1 MEVVKVKN
9 IKEPVILVKIMKNN
23 TLLIVDADTTVRYF
37 DKYDLTLLSGFK
49 AKITHKRYK
58 TSVVAFS
65 NNKEYF
71 ASMSSDCKEARL
83 YSVKTK
89 KTIAKVNRHHGEVSC
104 VGIDPSSRYM
114 FSCGDDGKTFAID
127 VKSGK
132 LVFTMPSHVDTINDI
147 AFSANSNWV
156 ATASYDRKI
165 SLFNLATMTPKDK
178 LKAHAA
184 PVMKLRFIKQNR
196 LLSFDKNAK
205 AIVWDIYTSKV
216 LERLQGIHD
225 DITQITTAEDDKFLF
240 IGTNL
245 GYVLLYDLDTYEL
258 LSKRY
263 IKITSSITAL
273 EYDEENRLLIIGTEN
288 GEVLFYNIYE
298 DEEKLEQLLKQK
310 DFDGIQKLGEENPVL
325 SYTKI
330 YDLVANLWEN
340 TLKKAKIA
348 LQKGDKKT
356 AELLL
361 KSFKDIPA
369 KNTIIQKVMM
379 EYVDFEKFHKFA
391 KEGKLALAYGLAN
404 THPMYK
410 DSAIYRALEKNWKK
424 AFNVAQ
430 KYALEPKGIEKAKEI
445 LAPYRGISEKTKLIQ
460 ELMTKGE
467 IYKRFKVAL
476 AQKDFKI
483 LFELIKQHPFL
494 KEFPEYDTIMSY
506 ADSLYIKARQLM
518 DKGEIHAATKTLRV
532 LSNFADFQEEVDEL
546 MQDIENKQRFINA
559 VRDEDTEQ
567 VYNLMAQT
575 EELENT
581 PEGQKYCDDWNKAL
595 SMANEYAVTGDVA
608 NIKKVLEPYMKI
620 SSKLMSIATVFA
632 WCYMAQLEN
641 AIREKKDKKV
651 LERGIKNYIVNFGLT
666 EQIEN
671 FFQTFKKYYPDSKLS
686 LEPLHKGSFSMWRPA
701 MIVDSILD

>member
-1 MEVVKVKN
+1 MEAVKVKD
-9 IKEPVILVKIMKNN
+9 IKEPVIVLKIMKNN
-23 TLLIVDADTTVRYF
+23 TLLVVDSNTTVRYF

-49 AKITHKRYK
+49 ANIVHKRYK
-58 TSVVAFS
+58 TNVLAFS

-71 ASMSSDCKEARL
+71 AAMSSDCKESRL

-89 KTIAKVNRHHGEVSC
+89 KIIAKMNRHHGEVSC

-114 FSCGDDGKTFAID
+114 FSCGDDGKTFALD

-184 PVMKLRFIKQNR
+184 PVMKLRFIKNNR
-196 LLSFDKNAK
+196 LLSFDKNAT

-225 DITQITTAEDDKFLF
+225 DITQVTTAQNDKFLF
-240 IGTNL
+240 IGTQL
-245 GYVLLYDLDTYEL
+245 GYVLLYDLDSYEL

-273 EYDEENRLLIIGTEN
+273 EYDEENRLLIVGTES

-298 DEEKLEQLLKQK
+298 NEEKLEQLLKQK
-310 DFDGIQKLGEENPVL
+310 DFDDIQKLGEENPVL
-325 SYTKI
+325 AYTQI

-361 KSFKDIPA
+361 KSFKDIPS

-404 THPMYK
+404 SHPMYK
-410 DSAIYRALEKNWKK
+410 DSAIYKALEKNWKK
-424 AFNVAQ
+424 AFYVAQ
-430 KYALEPKGIEKAKEI
+430 KYALEPKGVEKSKEI

-460 ELMTKGE
+460 DLLTKGE
-467 IYKRFKVAL
+467 IYKRFKVSL

-483 LFELIKQHPFL
+483 IFELIKQHPFL

-506 ADSLYIKARQLM
+506 ADSLYIKAKQLM

-532 LSNFADFQEEVDEL
+532 LSNFEDFQEEVAEL
-546 MQDIENKQRFINA
+546 MRDIENKQKFINA
-559 VRDEDTEQ
+559 IRDEDLEQ
-567 VYNLMAQT
+567 IYNLMAAT
-575 EELENT
+575 EELEDT
-581 PEGQKYCDDWNKAL
+581 PEGKHYYSLWNEAL
-595 SMANEYAVTGDVA
+595 SFANEYASKGDVLG
-608 NIKKVLEPYMKI
+608 IKKVLEPYMKI
-620 SSKLMSIATVFA
+620 SSKIMSIATVFS

-641 AIREKKDKKV
+641 AMRAKQDKKV
-651 LERGIKNYIVNFGLT
+651 LENGIKKYIVNFGLT

-671 FFQTFKKYYPDSKLS
+671 FFLIFKKYYPDSKLQ
-686 LEPLHKGSFSMWRPA
+686 LEALHKGSFSMWRPA
-701 MIVDSILD
+701 MIVNSILL